1 MNSVVLPQRRTK
13 ARRSL
18 ALGGLTL
25 LLLVMAVVGMASGA
39 MHLSTGDVLG
49 ALLRWLAGRPAQGD
63 DAVVLMLRLP
73 RVLMATLVGA
83 SLACSGATM
92 QGLFRNPL
100 VEPGLVGVSAGA
112 ALGAISM
119 IVLGSGL
126 LATAPGV
133 WGSFGI
139 AGASFAGGLLAT
151 VLVYLFGHRRPGV
164 ATLLLAGVAINA
176 IAMAGVGLLTYVANE
191 HQLRDLSFWTLGSLG
206 GTDWTRFVAVAPLM
220 LVPLWL
226 LPRHARAL
234 NALLLGER
242 EAALLGFHPARLRRQ
257 LIALVALAA
266 SAAVAMCGVIGFVGL
281 LVPHVLRMIWGP
293 DHRLLLPACALAGA
307 SLLIGADA
315 VARVVVAPTELPIG
329 VITALLGGPF
339 FLWLLLRL
347 RLAEV
352 SS

>member
-1 MNSVVLPQRRTK
+1 MNSVLAEQAYVRP
-13 ARRSL
+13 RRSFPL
-18 ALGGLTL
+18 VWLGAL
-25 LLLVMAVVGMASGA
+25 LLLAAIGGMASGA
-39 MHLSTGDVLG
+39 MTLSAGEVIG
-49 ALLRWLAGRPAQGD
+49 ALWRWLTGSTAQAD

-112 ALGAISM
+112 ALGAIGM
-119 IVLGSGL
+119 IVLGGSV
-126 LATAPGV
+126 LAAAPV
-133 WGSFGI
+133 VLASFGV
-139 AGASFAGGLLAT
+139 AGAAFAGGITAT
-151 VLVYLFGHRRPGV
+151 ALVYLIGSRRPGI

-176 IAMAGVGLLTYVANE
+176 IAMAGVGMLTFIANE

-206 GTDWTRFVAVAPLM
+206 GTSWSRLFAVAPLM
-220 LVPLWL
+220 LLPLCL
-226 LPRHARAL
+226 LPRYASAL

-242 EAALLGFHPARLRRQ
+242 EAALLGFQPDRVRRQ
-257 LIALVALAA
+257 SIALVALAT

-281 LVPHVLRMIWGP
+281 LVPHVIRMLWGP
-293 DHRLLLPACALAGA
+293 NHRLLLPASALAGA

-315 VARVVVAPTELPIG
+315 VARVVVAPAELPMG

-347 RLAEV
+347 RIGE
-352 SS
+352 S